1 MTATYERAEDYTL
14 LISDEAMARY
24 SAEAAHST
32 RTARRHETFVKL
44 AALVVVAAILLEC
57 LPWKG

>member
-1 MTATYERAEDYTL
+1 LTATVDQTEDYVVCL
-14 LISDEAMARY
+14 SDEAMARY

-44 AALVVVAAILLEC
+44 AAVVVVVVILLER

>member
-1 MTATYERAEDYTL
+1 MSATIDQTEDYVVCL
-14 LISDEAMARY
+14 SDEAMARY

-44 AALVVVAAILLEC
+44 AAVVVAVILIWGL
-57 LPWKG
+57 K

>member
-1 MTATYERAEDYTL
+1 MLTYYEDEGVIVTL
-14 LISDEAMARY
+14 SDEAMARD

-44 AALVVVAAILLEC
+44 AAAVVVAVILLEC